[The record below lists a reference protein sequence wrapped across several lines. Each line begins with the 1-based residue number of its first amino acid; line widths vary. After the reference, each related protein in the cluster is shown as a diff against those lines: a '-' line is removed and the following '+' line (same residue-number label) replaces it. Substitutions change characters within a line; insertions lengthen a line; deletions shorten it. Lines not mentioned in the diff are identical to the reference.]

1 VPQYI
6 SDKYVRKL
14 FANNLQ
20 DPNISKGV
28 QSSYPNISTNIDSNG
43 PSVKDLLKELRNLG
57 FNDTK
62 VCLEAIRKNG
72 NDIDKIIEYL
82 ISMEDDKGTKEQ
94 ASLNKSIKNETYQ
107 ERHLDEQTGSDNF
120 PTASTYMIPPE
131 DDYNP
136 WSSIPEEL
144 PRENSI
150 NVESHDPFDR
160 RKIRNKQTN

>member
-1 VPQYI
+1 
-6 SDKYVRKL
+6 
-14 FANNLQ
+14 
-20 DPNISKGV
+20 
-28 QSSYPNISTNIDSNG
+28 
-43 PSVKDLLKELRNLG
+43 LRNLG

-82 ISMEDDKGTKEQ
+82 IGMEDDKGSKEQ
-94 ASLNKSIKNETYQ
+94 VSLNKNIKNEQFQ
-107 ERHLDEQTGSDNF
+107 ERQLDEQISSDKF
-120 PTASTYMIPPE
+120 PNASTYMIPPE

-144 PRENSI
+144 PRESPI
-150 NVESHDPFDR
+150 HVESHDPFDR